1 MKLERTVVAAAL
13 SMCVV
18 AASVCGAGIP
28 RLAKQGGVVQ
38 LLVDDKPFL
47 ILGGELGNSTA
58 SDLRALE
65 AVWPKCAQLGM
76 NTVLAPVYWEML
88 EPQEGVYDSVLVDS
102 LLVQARRHGFRLVLL
117 WFGSWKNSMSCYA
130 PLWVKADPDRF
141 PRARER
147 CGRPLEILS
156 PFYEANREADAR
168 AFRNLMAHLRK
179 VDGNARTV
187 VMVQVENEV
196 GMIPDPRDY
205 GEKATAL
212 FASEVPAP
220 LIQYLVSHREN
231 LRRELIDLWRGSGF
245 RTSGTWEE
253 VFGKGER
260 AEELFMAWHLCR
272 YVDEVAAAGKEE
284 YPLPMF
290 VNAALNRPGYRP
302 GEYPSG
308 GPVPHLLDI
317 WRAGAQAIDFFA
329 PDIYF
334 ADFAN
339 WCEKYTHAGN
349 PLFVP
354 EANRGDQAAVYALY
368 AVGQHDAL
376 GFSPF
381 AVESI
386 ADPGAHPLREAYRLL
401 RELAPILPAHAGRGK
416 RVGVLLSQDKQTVV
430 VNFDPYALS
439 VAHDFTFKW
448 ARRPEN
454 LTSWPEVG
462 GLILRTAPDEFIVAG
477 SGILVTFSFAEGT
490 REIAGIAQI
499 DEGTFVGG
507 RFVPRRR
514 LNGDESHQGRHLR
527 IPSGQFGIQR
537 VRLYRYW

>member
-1 MKLERTVVAAAL
+1 MVTLSAVAAT
-13 SMCVV
+13 
-18 AASVCGAGIP
+18 SVFAAGIP
-28 RLAKQGGVVQ
+28 RLAKQGGAVQ

-58 SDLRALE
+58 SDLQALA
-65 AVWPKCAQLGM
+65 AVWPKCAQLGL
-76 NTVLAPVYWEML
+76 NTVLAPVYWELL
-88 EPQEGVYDSVLVDS
+88 EPQEGVYDYALVDG
-102 LLVQARRHGFRLVLL
+102 LIAQARQHGFRLVLL

-130 PLWVKADPDRF
+130 PLWVKANPDRF
-141 PRARER
+141 PRARDR
-147 CGRPLEILS
+147 SGRPLEILS
-156 PFYEANREADAR
+156 PFHEANREADAR
-168 AFRNLMAHLRK
+168 AFRSLMRHLRK
-179 VDGNARTV
+179 CDGGRGTV
-187 VMVQVENEV
+187 LMVQVENEV

-205 GEKATAL
+205 GEKATELLAG
-212 FASEVPAP
+212 EVPAA
-220 LIQYLVSHREN
+220 LMQYLVSHRES
-231 LRRELIDLWRGSGF
+231 LRPELAELWSKSGF
-245 RTSGTWEE
+245 RTSGKWEE
-253 VFGKGER
+253 VFGPGER
-260 AEELFMAWHLCR
+260 TEELFTAWYLCR

-290 VNAALNRPGYRP
+290 VNAALNRPGHRP

-308 GPVPHLLDI
+308 GPLPHLLDI
-317 WRAGAQAIDFFA
+317 WQAGAQAIDFFA

-334 ADFAN
+334 TDFAN
-339 WCEKYTHAGN
+339 WCEQYTHAGN

-354 EANRGDQAAVYALY
+354 EASRGEQAAVYALY

-381 AVESI
+381 AIESI
-386 ADPGAHPLREAYRLL
+386 ADPGSHPLGEAYRLL
-401 RELAPILPAHAGRGK
+401 GELAPILPDYVGRDK
-416 RVGVLLSQDKQTVV
+416 RAGVLLGQEKQKAV
-430 VNFDPYALS
+430 VNFDPYVLT

-462 GLILRTAPDEFIVAG
+462 GLILRTDRDEFIVAG
-477 SGILVTFSFAEGT
+477 SGIIVTFSFAEGT
-490 REIAGIAQI
+490 RQVAGIAQI
-499 DEGTFVGG
+499 DEGSFVRC

-527 IPSGQFGIQR
+527 IPFGQFGLQR